1 MFTPVMSPSSA
12 RPIPPE
18 WTPLGETVNTRYY
31 LIGKD
36 VVVVYPHVGSRDDG
50 ASAWENVEFQ
60 MNFARDAGHRCAFLV
75 MITSLTSQDAD
86 ARRIYATHMDPKL
99 AFGAA
104 LIAEK
109 PLARAIASFFTGL
122 SRPKIPTRVFEAPS
136 SALAWFDT
144 LRPPE
149 NR

>member
-1 MFTPVMSPSSA
+1 MRPSS
-12 RPIPPE
+12 RPIPPD

-31 LIGKD
+31 LIGED
-36 VVVVYPHVGSRDDG
+36 VVVVYPHIGSRDDG
-50 ASAWENVEFQ
+50 ASAWANVEFQ

-75 MITSLTSQDAD
+75 MLTSLTSQDAD
-86 ARRIYATHMDPKL
+86 ARRIYAAHMDPKL

-104 LIAEK
+104 LVAEK

-122 SRPKIPTRVFEAPS
+122 SRPKILTRVFDSPP
-136 SALAWFDT
+136 SALSWLDT
-144 LRPPE
+144 IRPQD